1 MKYVKK
7 PRNLYKSPLSQ
18 FSMVF
23 DKIRKAFSDSVGEDL
38 GSDEYLEIDLEQQEK
53 ENKVLVKLFVLKDYD
68 DVNNILSALREGYT
82 IAIIDFRILK
92 QKDAIELKR
101 AISKIKKTVD
111 ALEGS
116 IAGHENIVIVTPA
129 FAKIYKEADRLVE
142 KKDKFDTYWF
152 LNLKPTYILYNL
164 TDERILRKFIA
175 FAETKG
181 YVVTEREVSIEKTLG
196 ERKMGYRVQKIGSNR
211 DGGNIYGNYLF
222 IPTGGEKLEFTP
234 LKKVAEEFINPLHAR
249 YED

>member
-1 MKYVKK
+1 
-7 PRNLYKSPLSQ
+7 
-18 FSMVF
+18 MVF
-23 DKIRKAFSDSVGEDL
+23 DKIKKAFSDSVGNDL

-129 FAKIYKEADRLVE
+129 FAKIYKEADRPKE
-142 KKDKFDTYWF
+142 KKDKFDTY
-152 LNLKPTYILYNL
+152 
-164 TDERILRKFIA
+164 
-175 FAETKG
+175 
-181 YVVTEREVSIEKTLG
+181 
-196 ERKMGYRVQKIGSNR
+196 
-211 DGGNIYGNYLF
+211 
-222 IPTGGEKLEFTP
+222 
-234 LKKVAEEFINPLHAR
+234 
-249 YED
+249 